1 MARKKPPILTLTSEQ
16 ESEANRKIQRFM
28 EDRFELDLGSF
39 EAAEILDLFTR
50 EIAPHYYNRA
60 IFDVQTH
67 LKERF
72 ESIESD
78 LWALEKKTDFRAKLN
93 IRI

>member
-1 MARKKPPILTLTSEQ
+1 MAKKVKPPILNLTPQQ
-16 ESEANRKIQRFM
+16 ESEATDKIKRFM
-28 EDRFELDLGSF
+28 EDRFELRLGSF
-39 EAAEILDLFTR
+39 EVAEILELFTT

-78 LWALEKKTDFRAKLN
+78 LWALEKP
-93 IRI
+93 

>member
-1 MARKKPPILTLTSEQ
+1 VGRSLVNGRQEVQAADPHPHPRAGEVRPIS
-16 ESEANRKIQRFM
+16 KIQRFM

-39 EAAEILDLFTR
+39 EAAEILELFTR

-60 IFDVQTH
+60 IFDVQAH

-78 LWALEKKTDFRAKLN
+78 LWALEKN
-93 IRI
+93 

>member
-1 MARKKPPILTLTSEQ
+1 MAKKAKPPILNLTPQQ
-16 ESEANRKIQRFM
+16 ESEATDKIKRFM
-28 EDRFELDLGSF
+28 DERFELKLGSF
-39 EAAEILDLFTR
+39 EVAEILELFTT

-78 LWALEKKTDFRAKLN
+78 LWALEKP
-93 IRI
+93 